1 MEDWPDVKAWLETLR
16 QSRPVFHSEADF
28 QHALAWAI
36 QMSDASARVRLETR
50 PAPGQRLDMLIS
62 RPDLGRHLV
71 LELKYLTAS
80 WTGDVGSE
88 RFELLNQGAQ
98 DIRAYDVVKD
108 VQRVEQFVGG
118 QPGWSGVVLVLTN
131 DPGYWS
137 RPAHGRITNADAFR
151 IYEDQMISGDRG
163 WGVATGVGTMKDRER
178 AIHLHGEYRCRWSD
192 YSVLPGRKGR
202 FRVLVI
208 PVDMTGDAVEL
219 PEEASGG
226 GTRGQPPAVAVLHAK
241 FASPST
247 LPASAGA
254 PADSAAMIAQRTV
267 MDSQRYSVDE
277 LRAELRRFERQLRA
291 AGLKE
296 TSITTYT
303 DRTNRF
309 LKWLDGDYQP
319 RGPN

>member
-62 RPDLGRHLV
+62 RRDLGRQLV

-80 WTGDVGSE
+80 WTGNVDSE

-108 VQRVEQFVGG
+108 VQRVEQFVSE
-118 QPGWSGVVLVLTN
+118 QPGWSGIVLVLTN
-131 DPGYWS
+131 DPSYWS
-137 RPAHGRITNADAFR
+137 SPTHGRITNADAFR
-151 IYEDQMISGDRG
+151 IYEDRMISGDRA
-163 WGVATGVGTMKDRER
+163 WGVATGVGTMKDRAR

-208 PVDMTGDAVEL
+208 PVDMTGDAVEP

-226 GTRGQPPAVAVLHAK
+226 AARGQPPAVAMLDAK
-241 FASPST
+241 FAPPST
-247 LPASAGA
+247 LSASVDV

-267 MDSQRYSVDE
+267 IDNQRYSVDE
-277 LRAELRRFERQLRA
+277 LHAELRRFERQLRA

-296 TSITTYT
+296 TSITTYA

-319 RGPN
+319 RGPS

>member
-1 MEDWPDVKAWLETLR
+1 MGDWPDVKAWLETLR

-50 PAPGQRLDMLIS
+50 PAPGMRLDMLIS

-137 RPAHGRITNADAFR
+137 RPTHGRITNADAFR
-151 IYEDQMISGDRG
+151 IYEDQMISGNRA
-163 WGVATGVGTMKDRER
+163 WGAATGAGTMKDRER
-178 AIHLHGEYRCRWSD
+178 AIYLHGEYRCRWSD

-202 FRVLVI
+202 FRMLVI
-208 PVDMTGDAVEL
+208 PIDMTGAAVEL

-226 GTRGQPPAVAVLHAK
+226 ATRGQPPAVAVLQAK

-247 LPASAGA
+247 PSASAGA

-267 MDSQRYSVDE
+267 MDSQRYSADE
-277 LRAELRRFERQLRA
+277 LREELRRFERQLRA

>member
-1 MEDWPDVKAWLETLR
+1 
-16 QSRPVFHSEADF
+16 
-28 QHALAWAI
+28 
-36 QMSDASARVRLETR
+36 
-50 PAPGQRLDMLIS
+50 MLIS

-80 WTGDVGSE
+80 WTGNVDSE

-137 RPAHGRITNADAFR
+137 RPNHGRITNADAFR
-151 IYEDQMISGDRG
+151 IYEDRMISGDRA
-163 WGVATGVGTMKDRER
+163 WGVATGAGTMKDRER
-178 AIHLHGEYRCRWSD
+178 AIQLHGEYRCRWSD

-202 FRVLVI
+202 FRMLVI

-226 GTRGQPPAVAVLHAK
+226 VTRRQPPAAAMLHAK
-241 FASPST
+241 FAPPST
-247 LPASAGA
+247 LSASADV
-254 PADSAAMIAQRTV
+254 PADSAAMISQRTV
-267 MDSQRYSVDE
+267 IDSQRYSVDE

-319 RGPN
+319 RGSN